1 MSLINCPECNKL
13 ISDKASSC
21 PNCGYPISLRPDEKS
36 MADRL
41 VVNDDS
47 VNFSS
52 KRQKRNK
59 ISKQTATILIL
70 AATIMA
76 VCAAGT
82 LYGIHRHKV
91 KILAAQK
98 AELQRQMEEE
108 ELARQK
114 AIEDSIARVNFQ
126 TPDLKMVGAHG
137 PVKSVVY
144 DDDGEDVILHANR
157 ITFGEDGFIEKI
169 VVSDNYELLVKRNS
183 KKLIERLQSSSDHDI
198 RYAHYQAHY
207 TYGEDD
213 YIKQC
218 SYSAATDDNC
228 IPLDVVPKWD
238 ETGKVS
244 KMTFRSLIDDFD
256 FKTTVTCKYPK
267 ADKYGNWIECEKI
280 TTVVLYKKGEHG
292 ERLGDKTETKTIT
305 RTIEYYE

>member
-1 MSLINCPECNKL
+1 
-13 ISDKASSC
+13 
-21 PNCGYPISLRPDEKS
+21 

-137 PVKSVVY
+137 PVKSIEYKDKNDPVLCMN
-144 DDDGEDVILHANR
+144 ENPI
-157 ITFGEDGFIEKI
+157 IFTFGEDGLIDKI
-169 VVSDNYELLVKRNS
+169 IYSGNKDLTIKRNS
-183 KKLIERLQSSSDHDI
+183 KSQIEEISQLGGRCVHQ
-198 RYAHYQAHY
+198 YV
-207 TYGEDD
+207 YGNDD
-213 YIKQC
+213 YVKVLKQEL
-218 SYSAATDDNC
+218 SYQLGTMSYMSSC
-228 IPLDVVPKWD
+228 KWD
-238 ETGKVS
+238 ESGKLLSKNSKLHYGDVS
-244 KMTFRSLIDDFD
+244 HSTIDVEETSTYDYQ
-256 FKTTVTCKYPK
+256 KT
-267 ADKYGNWIECEKI
+267 DEYGNWIECK
-280 TTVVLYKKGEHG
+280 V
-292 ERLGDKTETKTIT
+292 KTETIKTVREQGITRESNIRNSDIVIIT
-305 RTIEYYE
+305 RTIDYY